1 MILIS
6 STIYNGFIR
15 SVKTNFNVHFC
26 LQIVEFLLNLKDVAG
41 EGFDLN
47 FTDTLQGET
56 GKV

>member
-1 MILIS
+1 M
-6 STIYNGFIR
+6 YNGFIR